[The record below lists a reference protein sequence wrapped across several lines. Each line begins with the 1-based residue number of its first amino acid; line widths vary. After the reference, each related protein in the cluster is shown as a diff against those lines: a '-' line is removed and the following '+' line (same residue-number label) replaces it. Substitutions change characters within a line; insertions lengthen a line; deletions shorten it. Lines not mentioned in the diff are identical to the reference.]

1 MTNKKRRTWL
11 PMVVAAVGL
20 LAVSCGDS
28 GSDAA
33 AGGTAG
39 SAPKKTA
46 SSEAIVDI
54 SGDIKG
60 SGASFP
66 DAFYQEAIAGLADVA
81 PDLTVTYEA
90 VGSSSGREAFAQKLN
105 DFAGTDSLV
114 KDGENLAVGSYVYI
128 PSTAASIAV
137 VFNLPSIDELDLDGP
152 TLAKIFDR
160 KVTRW
165 NDPAIAATND
175 GIALPDLEITVARRS
190 DGSGTTKNFTKFLES
205 AAPRDW
211 TLGSDDTVE
220 WAPDTEG
227 GQQNPGVAQIV
238 ESTPGA
244 IGYVDFGNASEL
256 GLSMA
261 AIGNADGKF
270 VAPSIDATVA
280 ALNGAELAD
289 DLTYDPLNGPGADA
303 YPITAPTYILVR
315 STYEDAAKG
324 KAVVAFVT
332 WLITDGADTY
342 AKDLGYAPTPESF
355 RTKALEK
362 LSTVKFG

>member
-1 MTNKKRRTWL
+1 MIHKKRRSWL
-11 PMVVAAVGL
+11 PITLAVVGL

-28 GSDAA
+28 GSDATSDGN
-33 AGGTAG
+33 GGG
-39 SAPKKTA
+39 EPVQTA
-46 SSEAIVDI
+46 SSDAIADI

-66 DAFYQEAIAGLADVA
+66 DAFYQDAIGGLSDTA

-90 VGSSSGREAFAQKLN
+90 VGSSSGREAFAQQLN

-114 KDGENLAVGSYVYI
+114 KDDENIPADSFFYI

-137 VFNLPSIDELDLDGP
+137 VFNLASVDELNLDGS

-160 KVTRW
+160 KITSW

-175 GIALPDLEITVARRS
+175 GVELPDTDITVARRS

-205 AAPRDW
+205 AAPGDW
-211 TLGSDDTVE
+211 PLGSDDTVE
-220 WAPDTEG
+220 WAPDTQG

-238 ESTPGA
+238 ESTDGA
-244 IGYVDFGNASEL
+244 IGYIDFGNASEL

-261 AIGNADGKF
+261 AVENAEGAF
-270 VAPSIDATVA
+270 VAPSIEATVA
-280 ALNGAELAD
+280 ALEGAELAD

-315 STYEDAAKG
+315 SSYDDAAVG
-324 KAVVAFVT
+324 DAVVAFVT

-342 AKDLGYAPTPESF
+342 ATELGFAPTPAAF
-355 RTKALEK
+355 RTLALEQ
-362 LSTVKFG
+362 LAMVDIG